1 MSDSSRPL
9 TWAYLLAAAADI
21 ACLQL
26 APDARHL
33 TKPLLMPLLL
43 AGYLVSVKPVDT
55 GNRTVAAALLLSWA
69 GDLLLL
75 GKGQGAFMAGLVA
88 FLLAH
93 LAYIRYFLAIPG
105 TRTSYLKSRPVMLL
119 AVAVFVFELLY
130 VLWPGLGPLRAAV
143 TVYASV
149 IGIMLCCALWQYGK
163 LSDAAALPFMAGA
176 LLFVLSDALL
186 AVARFRTDF
195 PGSGIA
201 VMATYVIAQLLIV
214 SGSIRETR
222 DRRTAVE

>member
-1 MSDSSRPL
+1 MSDRTRLL

-26 APDARHL
+26 ALDARYL

-43 AGYLVSVKPVDT
+43 AGYLRSVQPADS

-75 GKGQGAFMAGLVA
+75 GSGPGAFMAGLVA

-93 LAYIRYFLAIPG
+93 LAYIRYFLTIPG
-105 TRTSYLKSRPVMLL
+105 ARTSYLKRRPVMLL

-149 IGIMLCCALWQYGK
+149 IGVMLCCALWQYGK
-163 LSDAAALPFMAGA
+163 LTDAAALPFMAGA

-186 AVARFRTDF
+186 AVARFRTGF
-195 PGSGIA
+195 AGSGTA
-201 VMATYVIAQLLIV
+201 VMATYAIAQLLIV
-214 SGSIRETR
+214 RGSIRETIE
-222 DRRTAVE
+222 RRTAVD